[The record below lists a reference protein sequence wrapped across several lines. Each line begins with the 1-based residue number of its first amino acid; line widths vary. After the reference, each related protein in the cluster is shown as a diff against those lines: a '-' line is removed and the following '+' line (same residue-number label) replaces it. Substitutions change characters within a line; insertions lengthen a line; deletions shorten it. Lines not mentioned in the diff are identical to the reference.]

1 MKASGVFDFHTHTF
15 LSDGEL
21 SPIELIRRAHV
32 CGYRA
37 IGVTDHAAEGEMGW
51 MLEIL
56 VRNCE
61 LATQRWDIVALP
73 GIELTHVP
81 VEDVERLAKKAKELG
96 AKIVVVHGETPVEPV
111 VPGTNRAALSCPYV
125 DILAHPGLITPEE
138 VQLARDR
145 GIFLEISAR
154 HGHSLTNGHVVRLAR
169 EVGAGLLL
177 NSDAHGPGDLLTP
190 ETAMKIA
197 LGSGLTLEEA
207 LAVLSDGPRALLRR
221 IGVGG
226 QPE

>member
-1 MKASGVFDFHTHTF
+1 MKVRDLFDFHTHTS

-37 IGVTDHAAEGEMGW
+37 IGVTDHAAEGELGW

-56 VRNCE
+56 VTDCE
-61 LATQRWDIVALP
+61 LATQRWGILALP

-81 VEDVERLAKKAKELG
+81 VEDVGRLAEKAKELG
-96 AKIVVVHGETPVEPV
+96 AKIVVVHGETTVEPV
-111 VPGTNRAALSCPYV
+111 IPGTNRAALNSPHV

-145 GIFLEISAR
+145 GIFLEVSAR
-154 HGHSLTNGHVVRLAR
+154 RGHSLANGHVVRLAR

-177 NSDAHGPGDLLTP
+177 NSDAHEPGDLLTP

-197 LGSGLTLEEA
+197 LGSGLTVEEA
-207 LAVLSDGPRALLRR
+207 LAVLDDGPRALLRR